1 MLVISVV
8 AFSIRD
14 ELGDPLRE
22 LVGESMSEEVRYEL
36 HDRMRLNDPLA
47 VQYWRFLK
55 KTASGEFGN
64 SYFFKKPALEVIAA
78 KFVATFE
85 LVLAAALIIV
95 LVSVPAGVWCAL
107 HPKSAL
113 NASQV
118 ACHAV
123 KEGRI

>member
-22 LVGESMSEEVRYEL
+22 LVGESVSEEVRDEL
-36 HDRMRLNDPLA
+36 RDRMGLNDPFF

-55 KTASGEFGN
+55 KAAGGDFGD

-78 KFVATFE
+78 KF
-85 LVLAAALIIV
+85 AAHL
-95 LVSVPAGVWCAL
+95 
-107 HPKSAL
+107 
-113 NASQV
+113 
-118 ACHAV
+118 
-123 KEGRI
+123 